1 MSDSATP
8 WTVALHVPLS
18 VGFSRQEYWSGL
30 PFPSPGGI
38 PNPGME
44 LVSPP
49 ALQTDSLPLTWM
61 VIYLSLKEKESEKR
75 SQGLSPPDPPRP
87 EDWIQFSFREHHTHP
102 TIIGHPSSPSL
113 APSPHNPPVS
123 RQRHIRKVER
133 GAWEAQ
139 GGGDVTQST
148 SVST

>member
-1 MSDSATP
+1 
-8 WTVALHVPLS
+8 
-18 VGFSRQEYWSGL
+18 
-30 PFPSPGGI
+30 
-38 PNPGME
+38 
-44 LVSPP
+44 
-49 ALQTDSLPLTWM
+49 M

-148 SVST
+148 SVSTCGGLPGKGGGGGGAEKVTDQGKRAELGKHGSSQESA